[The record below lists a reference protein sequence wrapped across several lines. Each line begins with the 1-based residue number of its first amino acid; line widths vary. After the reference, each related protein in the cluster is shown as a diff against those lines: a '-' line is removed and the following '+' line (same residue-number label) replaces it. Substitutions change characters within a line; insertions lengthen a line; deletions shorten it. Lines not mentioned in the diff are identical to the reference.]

1 MVGGQLILKIIR
13 LDKILQMHATPCA
26 TPVPNKTLYND
37 DIYEPS
43 CVNLIAVKYVKLMQI
58 TILYYQNGEQLQ
70 VEF

>member
-1 MVGGQLILKIIR
+1 
-13 LDKILQMHATPCA
+13 MHATPCA
-26 TPVPNKTLYND
+26 TPVPNKTLYID

-70 VEF
+70 VKF